1 MATSL
6 IALAPEIL
14 AALPVIVPYIKNEI
28 LQVEALFGKGTGAT
42 KKNTVVNNTVGL
54 TNNLANLPAGAP
66 NKLPAPVDPTSIENI
81 VEMLVQLLK
90 TAPGGLTP
98 AAAASIVQAQV
109 NPLLNP
115 LASAPP
121 APSAPAGQT
130 LKITGG
136 TLQVS
141 L

>member
-66 NKLPAPVDPTSIENI
+66 NKGNNI
-81 VEMLVQLLK
+81 LY
-90 TAPGGLTP
+90 
-98 AAAASIVQAQV
+98 
-109 NPLLNP
+109 
-115 LASAPP
+115 
-121 APSAPAGQT
+121 
-130 LKITGG
+130 
-136 TLQVS
+136 
-141 L
+141 